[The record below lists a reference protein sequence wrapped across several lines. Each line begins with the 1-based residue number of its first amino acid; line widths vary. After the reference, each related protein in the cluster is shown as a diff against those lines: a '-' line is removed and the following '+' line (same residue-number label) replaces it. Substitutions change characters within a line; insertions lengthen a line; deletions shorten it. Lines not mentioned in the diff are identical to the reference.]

1 MAQQVRERERE
12 GENNI
17 YNHDGRGER
26 EGDQAR
32 LGRGRRAR
40 CAAQKTRFL
49 DTRHEDGEEGK

>member
-1 MAQQVRERERE
+1 MYGTTGERERERE
-12 GENNI
+12 KITFTTTMGE
-17 YNHDGRGER
+17 ER